1 MWDQHMHC
9 MFSGDS
15 DADPVLMIKSAINK
29 GLDGICFTDH
39 LDYDYKEKPGLFDLD
54 IAAYEKRIKRLAM
67 VLKEKGC
74 PVNIHWGIEIGLQ
87 PHITDK
93 NNEVTKKYP
102 FDLVIGSSHV
112 VNGIDPYYPAF
123 YKGKTEHEA
132 YTEYFESIL
141 DNLHSEADFDV
152 YGHIDY
158 VVRYGPDK
166 NKYYSYEKYADI
178 IDAILKEIISQGKG
192 IELNTAGFKYGLGH
206 PNPTEDVLKA
216 LSRAWRGNNHSRSD
230 AHKPSMSH
238 TILTRFQ
245 ISSRMPGLCTIQ
257 YLKTAF
263 LLSSNYSPALKAY
276 VVILSNY

>member
-1 MWDQHMHC
+1 MPVKFNMNPKKNPMPSQ
-9 MFSGDS
+9 
-15 DADPVLMIKSAINK
+15 DPNVRNKNFKEVTLGYTEEMAIDEAKRCLNCKNK
-29 GLDGICFTDH
+29 PCV
-39 LDYDYKEKPGLFDLD
+39 
-54 IAAYEKRIKRLAM
+54 A
-67 VLKEKGC
+67 GC

-93 NNEVTKKYP
+93 NNAVTKKYP

-141 DNLHSEADFDV
+141 DNLHSGADFDV

-206 PNPTEDVLKA
+206 PNPTESVLKRYHELGGEIITVGA
-216 LSRAWRGNNHSRSD
+216 D
-230 AHKPSMSH
+230 AHKPEHVAYDFDRVSN
-238 TILTRFQ
+238 ILKDAGFMYYTVFENRV
-245 ISSRMPGLCTIQ
+245 P
-257 YLKTAF
+257 AF
-263 LLSSNYSPALKAY
+263 IKL
-276 VVILSNY
+276 

>member
-15 DADPVLMIKSAINK
+15 DADPVLMINSAINK

-39 LDYDYKEKPGLFDLD
+39 LDYDYKEEPGLFDLD
-54 IAAYEKRIKRLAM
+54 IAAYEKRIKRLAI

-74 PVNIHWGIEIGLQ
+74 PINIHWGIEIGLQ

-93 NNEVTKKYP
+93 NNEVAKKYP

-141 DNLHSEADFDV
+141 DNLHSGADLMCTVTSTTWSDTV
-152 YGHIDY
+152 LTKI
-158 VVRYGPDK
+158 
-166 NKYYSYEKYADI
+166 
-178 IDAILKEIISQGKG
+178 
-192 IELNTAGFKYGLGH
+192 NTIHMKSM
-206 PNPTEDVLKA
+206 PT
-216 LSRAWRGNNHSRSD
+216 
-230 AHKPSMSH
+230 
-238 TILTRFQ
+238 
-245 ISSRMPGLCTIQ
+245 
-257 YLKTAF
+257 
-263 LLSSNYSPALKAY
+263 
-276 VVILSNY
+276 

>member
-39 LDYDYKEKPGLFDLD
+39 LDYDYKEEPGLFDLD
-54 IAAYEKRIKRLAM
+54 IAAYEKRIKRLAI

-93 NNEVTKKYP
+93 NNGVTKKYP

-141 DNLHSEADFDV
+141 DNLHSGADFDV

-206 PNPTEDVLKA
+206 PNPTEAVLKRYQ
-216 LSRAWRGNNHSRSD
+216 SEQMPTSRS
-230 AHKPSMSH
+230 MSR

>member
-39 LDYDYKEKPGLFDLD
+39 LDYDYKEEPGLFDLD
-54 IAAYEKRIKRLAM
+54 IAAYEKRIKRLAIA
-67 VLKEKGC
+67 LKEKGC

-112 VNGIDPYYPAF
+112 VNGIDPYYPVF

-141 DNLHSEADFDV
+141 DNLHSGADFDV

-206 PNPTEDVLKA
+206 PNPTEDVLK
-216 LSRAWRGNNHSRSD
+216 
-230 AHKPSMSH
+230 
-238 TILTRFQ
+238 
-245 ISSRMPGLCTIQ
+245 
-257 YLKTAF
+257 
-263 LLSSNYSPALKAY
+263 
-276 VVILSNY
+276 

>member
-39 LDYDYKEKPGLFDLD
+39 LDYDYKEEPGLFDLD
-54 IAAYEKRIKRLAM
+54 IAAYEKRIKRLAI
-67 VLKEKGC
+67 VLKEKDC

-132 YTEYFESIL
+132 YTLNRYLTICTAERIL
-141 DNLHSEADFDV
+141 MCTVTSTTWSDTVLTK
-152 YGHIDY
+152 I
-158 VVRYGPDK
+158 
-166 NKYYSYEKYADI
+166 
-178 IDAILKEIISQGKG
+178 
-192 IELNTAGFKYGLGH
+192 NTIHMKSM
-206 PNPTEDVLKA
+206 PT
-216 LSRAWRGNNHSRSD
+216 
-230 AHKPSMSH
+230 
-238 TILTRFQ
+238 
-245 ISSRMPGLCTIQ
+245 
-257 YLKTAF
+257 
-263 LLSSNYSPALKAY
+263 
-276 VVILSNY
+276 